1 MSSSSPDRLNPPEGW
16 FTFGY
21 HARYEKVPPLEFSTE
36 TDDDGMPLWERPQ
49 VDEPVDRGEWEEMLR
64 KIGLGAGLHEPLRTK
79 VIESAVENLAEV
91 LAEHDRKVAEQAW
104 DDACDMFG
112 DVECNTEDRYD
123 ILSNVRLANPHRK
136 VE

>member
-16 FTFGY
+16 FVFGT
-21 HARYEKVPPLEFSTE
+21 HAWQKVEVEFSAELDRE
-36 TDDDGMPLWERPQ
+36 TLMPLWERPKPP
-49 VDEPVDRGEWEEMLR
+49 VEPEPNEWEEMLR

-123 ILSNVRLANPHRK
+123 ILSNVRIENPHRR